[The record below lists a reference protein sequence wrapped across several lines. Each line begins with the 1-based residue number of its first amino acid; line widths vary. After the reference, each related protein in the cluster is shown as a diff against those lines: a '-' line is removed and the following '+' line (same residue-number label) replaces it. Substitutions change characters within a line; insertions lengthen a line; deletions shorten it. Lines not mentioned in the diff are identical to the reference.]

1 MDYITEMHMHSRYAR
16 ACSEQ
21 LTLENMAVAAQEKGV
36 QIIATGDFTHPLWFK
51 EIKDK
56 LAEKEPGLFALR
68 GSASQT
74 RFLLATEVCVAF
86 SKSGKGSL
94 AVFDKTGD
102 VKRFHNCVL
111 APGIEVVEQINERI
125 AKFGD
130 LAIDGRPTL
139 AVRASEFVELM
150 HSIDQRIMVFPA
162 HAYTPWFGVLGSYSG
177 FDAIREAYEDQTM
190 HIHALES
197 GLSSD
202 PSMSWRISE
211 LDKYA
216 IVSGSDAHSL
226 PKIGREAT
234 VFSMDAKDL
243 SYGGLT
249 EAIKNKKLKSTIEFY
264 PEEGKYHYDGHRKCN
279 LSLSPKEAEKY
290 HNFCPVC
297 GKRLTLGVLHRV
309 EALADREEGY
319 ILKGAA
325 PFVHA
330 IPLQEIIAFIS
341 KKTVYSVYVKSTY
354 AKLIERFGTEMN
366 VLLNA
371 DIKSVEEVDRDLAKA
386 IENVREERVRIR
398 PGYDG
403 VFGVVDVLSD
413 NRGKPSVDSRG
424 HGQKSMGD
432 FQPDAN

>member
-1 MDYITEMHMHSRYAR
+1 MDFITEMHMHSKYAR
-16 ACSEQ
+16 ACSDQ
-21 LTLENMAVAAQEKGV
+21 LTLENMAAASQEKGV

-51 EIKDK
+51 EISEK
-56 LAEKEPGLFALR
+56 LVEKEPGIFTLR
-68 GSASQT
+68 GGASPT
-74 RFLLATEVCVAF
+74 RFLLATEICVAF
-86 SKSGKGSL
+86 SKSGKSGL

-111 APGIEVVEQINERI
+111 APSIEVVGQINERI
-125 AKFGD
+125 AKFGN

-139 AVRASEFVELM
+139 AMHASEFVELM
-150 HSIDQRIMVFPA
+150 HSIDPRIMVFPA

-177 FDAIREAYEDQTM
+177 FDSLEEAYEDQVM
-190 HIHALES
+190 HIHALET

-202 PSMSWRISE
+202 PSNSWRISG
-211 LDKYA
+211 LDKFA
-216 IVSGSDAHSL
+216 LVSGSDAHSL

-234 VFSMDAKDL
+234 VFSMAAKDL
-243 SYGGLT
+243 SYDRLT
-249 EAIKNKKLKSTIEFY
+249 SAIKNRKLKSTIEFY

-290 HNFCPVC
+290 HNICPVC

-309 EALADREEGY
+309 EDLADREEGY
-319 ILKGAA
+319 VPKGAA

-330 IPLQEIIAFIS
+330 IPLQEIIAFVS

-366 VLLNA
+366 VLLKA

-386 IENVREERVRIR
+386 LENVREENVRIK

-403 VFGVVDVLSD
+403 VFGTIDLLSGSGTGGPVVE
-413 NRGKPSVDSRG
+413 G
-424 HGQKSMGD
+424 HGTSQKSMGD
-432 FQPDAN
+432 F